1 VEEDWRR
8 IGGGRGGG
16 GLQED
21 SRRIGGGGLEEDS
34 RRIGGFE
41 EDLRRIGGG
50 LEDDWKTGGALA
62 KGLEEDLRRKRRT
75 GRGL

>member
-1 VEEDWRR
+1 MEEDWWR
-8 IGGGRGGG
+8 I
-16 GLQED
+16 
-21 SRRIGGGGLEEDS
+21 GGGLEEDS